1 MPSRAAWKPVDDWTV
16 VTGLKVE
23 VWDRDRLLDQ
33 GIVDAVTADGAILW
47 LKHHGVLHRR
57 VVEKVDD
64 RHIRVVLSAH
74 NVPPPAQDGK
84 PGFQP
89 VSPNAMPSAAEDKAA
104 GQPFSRA
111 NPRP

>member
-1 MPSRAAWKPVDDWTV
+1 MEAGRHWTV
-16 VTGLKVE
+16 VTGLEVE

-57 VVEKVDD
+57 VVEKVDGQ
-64 RHIRVVLSAH
+64 HIRVVLSAH
-74 NVPPPAQDGK
+74 NVPPPPQDGK

-104 GQPFSRA
+104 GQPFNRA
-111 NPRP
+111 NPLP